1 MLKVLNSKV
10 CEKRTKACVKALK
23 KVKKKKTSPTSH
35 SHKHTHK
42 HKDTHITHK
51 HKHTKHR
58 HKHKTTHGNHH
69 NISINIGSDKKTTA
83 PVVAPAAPF
92 TPNPPPTGFVN
103 YQQPAGAASVNRND
117 FLVLQTGLKH
127 NREEMVSL
135 AKYTKSK
142 LEEIRKMNKKKN
154 TSGDPFVEEERG
166 GEQAPAGDGFD
177 KERGD
182 KGRRFGTPTGR
193 PDPAAAEDAF
203 GKPTKRKPGRP
214 KGSLNKK
221 PSKKLREAASALGGT
236 TGSGS
241 LMKEDFDDTGD
252 FDGDLGGGAGAAEAG
267 EESDPGGAGKGVGS
281 DHT

>member
-42 HKDTHITHK
+42 HKDTNITHK

-92 TPNPPPTGFVN
+92 TPNPPPSGFVN
-103 YQQPAGAASVNRND
+103 YQQPPGAASVNRND
-117 FLVLQTGLKH
+117 FVILQTGMKQT
-127 NREEMVSL
+127 REAMAAL
-135 AKYTKSK
+135 AKYTKNG
-142 LEEIRKMNKKKN
+142 LDEVRKMHKKKN
-154 TSGDPFVEEERG
+154 TSDDPFVEEERG
-166 GEQAPAGDGFD
+166 GEQAPAGDGFEST
-177 KERGD
+177 KKNFPR
-182 KGRRFGTPTGR
+182 RRFGPPTGP
-193 PDPAAAEDAF
+193 PDPPPNVDAF
-203 GKPTKRKPGRP
+203 GKPKRGRGRP
-214 KGSLNKK
+214 KGSKNKPK
-221 PSKKLREAASALGGT
+221 SALGGE
-236 TGSGS
+236 TGKGT
-241 LMKEDFDDTGD
+241 LRKEDFDDTGD
-252 FDGDLGGGAGAAEAG
+252 FDGDLGGGAGAAE
-267 EESDPGGAGKGVGS
+267 ESDPGGAGKGVGD